1 MKAFDISTLPELNGL
16 PTLSIPQ
23 GRLLFDETH
32 SCLGFPLVSK
42 GSIKVF
48 KAFPNGRELLLY
60 HVAAGETCVVSAAC
74 LFAGMP
80 YTASAVTQGEVQLR
94 LIPPAL
100 FDDLMEHTPFWRFV
114 MAQFTQRLSDLMALV
129 DAVVTHRLDQ
139 RLAARLLAHREDQ
152 GELLCITHQQL
163 ADELASIREVVS
175 RVLKQFEDQGWIV
188 IERGALRIVSASALK
203 DFAATPG

>member
-80 YTASAVTQGEVQLR
+80 YTARAVTQGEVQLR

-100 FDDLMEHTPFWRFV
+100 FDDVEPLEVARDGLQVERVAESRDHEPPAERRDS
-114 MAQFTQRLSDLMALV
+114 ADRRSGR
-129 DAVVTHRLDQ
+129 AVR
-139 RLAARLLAHREDQ
+139 
-152 GELLCITHQQL
+152 
-163 ADELASIREVVS
+163 
-175 RVLKQFEDQGWIV
+175 
-188 IERGALRIVSASALK
+188 RGARWVGRGPAHAAVAAAAGKGQRAEHEKQEASRA
-203 DFAATPG
+203 PHRSR